1 MPIDFNK
8 EDLKPQG
15 LARNLANGKRISGS
29 SAGSRSGTISA
40 KSQAGDATKTELI
53 DAIILLSFKI
63 CVDYLTKIPRSQ
75 KSEDDGRLAISIS
88 V

>member
-29 SAGSRSGTISA
+29 SAGSRPGTISA
-40 KSQAGDATKTELI
+40 KSQAGDATSVILGSNPGI
-53 DAIILLSFKI
+53 DENFQLLFLPAIQ
-63 CVDYLTKIPRSQ
+63 DTNTDTK
-75 KSEDDGRLAISIS
+75 